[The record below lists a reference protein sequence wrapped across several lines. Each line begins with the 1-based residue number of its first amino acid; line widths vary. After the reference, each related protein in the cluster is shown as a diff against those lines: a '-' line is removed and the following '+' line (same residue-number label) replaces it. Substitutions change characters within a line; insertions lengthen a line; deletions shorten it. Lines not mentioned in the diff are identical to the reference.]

1 MNEISCRKLSSCV
14 DAEVYHYTLETS
26 TLILP
31 IDHLFNVEVARC
43 VETFSAN
50 RL

>member
-1 MNEISCRKLSSCV
+1 MSCRKLSSCV

-26 TLILP
+26 TFILP
-31 IDHLFNVEVARC
+31 IDHLFIIEVARC
-43 VETFSAN
+43 VETFSAK